1 MLSSGLKMR
10 LSECFYDGE
19 RTLLVT
25 KARKI
30 PSGYYK
36 LWSSS
41 SSSSSFSSRLLLL
54 VLAAQAKLKYKRR
67 VWQKWEEKFHLRSW
81 WLGNWKEDTDAFALL
96 DVAVVQGAGAVRLVT
111 ESSSIS
117 GLTFASIWYVPL
129 ASTIDTTH
137 QGFAFCAITS
147 SPSLL
152 ALANTRHHTV
162 AIFRVTIITNS
173 YIGNMVNEC
182 LNVILDC

>member
-1 MLSSGLKMR
+1 MGLSWGANAIPWLNAVTWIIGTSWVGNTISTIVSFVAR
-10 LSECFYDGE
+10 LAD
-19 RTLLVT
+19 
-25 KARKI
+25 A
-30 PSGYYK
+30 
-36 LWSSS
+36 LWC
-41 SSSSSFSSRLLLL
+41 
-54 VLAAQAKLKYKRR
+54 VM
-67 VWQKWEEKFHLRSW
+67 V
-81 WLGNWKEDTDAFALL
+81 WKEDTEAFAILGI
-96 DVAVVQGAGAVRLVT
+96 AVVQGGAGAVRLVT

-162 AIFRVTIITNS
+162 SKFRVTVITNS
-173 YIGNMVNEC
+173 CIGNIVNA
-182 LNVILDC
+182 